1 MKIGNLHFEN
11 NVFLAPMAGVTDIS
25 FRGLCKEQGCGL
37 VYTEMVSAKA
47 LYYGNDNTQN
57 LLRISEEEK
66 PVAVQI
72 FGNDPEVMAKVVE
85 EHFNHRDDICIIDVN
100 MGCPAPKIVKNGEG
114 SALMKD
120 PKLAAEIIR
129 RLKKVSTK
137 PVTAK
142 FRKGFDDENIN
153 AVEFALALEEA
164 GVDAITVHG
173 RTRKQMY
180 EGKADWNIIK
190 EVKKAVKI
198 PVIGNGD
205 VFTPEDALKM
215 KELTDCDGI
224 MIARGSMGN
233 PWLFKQIQR
242 IINGE
247 ELKEVTPEEKIDMCL
262 RHYELAIK
270 YDGEYKAIREMRKHA
285 SWYIKGLPKCTEI
298 RNEMN
303 SLENSDDVK
312 KALIEYKEYLK
323 KLKDLNKT
331 KE

>member
-1 MKIGNLHFEN
+1 MKIGNIEFKN

-47 LYYGNDNTQN
+47 LYYGSDNTKK

-72 FGNDPEVMAKVVE
+72 FGNDSDIMAKVVE
-85 EHFNHRDDICIIDVN
+85 ENFNSRDDICIIDVN

-120 PKLAAEIIR
+120 PKLAAEIIKK
-129 RLKKVSTK
+129 LKAVSSK

-142 FRKGFDDENIN
+142 FRRGFDDDNLN
-153 AVEFALALEEA
+153 AVEFALALEDA
-164 GVDAITVHG
+164 GADAIAIHG

-190 EVKKAVKI
+190 EIKEKVNI

-205 VFTPEDALKM
+205 VFTPEDALNM
-215 KELTDCDGI
+215 KKLTNCDAI
-224 MIARGSMGN
+224 MVARGSMGN
-233 PWLFKQIQR
+233 PWIFKQIQR
-242 IINGE
+242 VLEGK
-247 ELKEVTPEEKIDMCL
+247 ELKEITPEEKIDMCI

-270 YDGEYKAIREMRKHA
+270 NDGYHKAIREMRKHA
-285 SWYIKGLPKCTEI
+285 SWYIKGLPRCTDI
-298 RNEMN
+298 RNEIN
-303 SLENSDDVK
+303 VLDDSSKV
-312 KALIEYKEYLK
+312 IEILREYMSEFK
-323 KLKDLNKT
+323 R
-331 KE
+331 

>member
-1 MKIGNLHFEN
+1 MKIGNIEFEN

-47 LYYGNDNTQN
+47 LYYGSENTQK
-57 LLRISEEEK
+57 LLRISDEEM

-72 FGNDPEVMAKVVE
+72 FGNDPDIMAKMVE
-85 EHFNHRDDICIIDVN
+85 EHFNDRKDICIIDIN
-100 MGCPAPKIVKNGEG
+100 MGCPATKIVKNGEG

-120 PKLAAEIIR
+120 PKLAAEIVRNI
-129 RLKKVSTK
+129 KQVSSK

-142 FRKGFDDENIN
+142 FRKGFDEDNLN
-153 AVEFALALEEA
+153 AVEFALALEDA
-164 GVDAITVHG
+164 GVDAVAVHG

-190 EVKKAVKI
+190 EIKDKVKV

-205 VFTPEDALKM
+205 VFTPEDALRM
-215 KELTDCDGI
+215 KELTNCDGI
-224 MIARGSMGN
+224 MVARGSMGN

-242 IINGE
+242 ILEGE
-247 ELKEVTPEEKIDMCL
+247 ALKEITPEEKIDMCI

-270 YDGEYKAIREMRKHA
+270 YDGYHKAIREMRKHA
-285 SWYIKGLPKCTEI
+285 SWYIKGLPKCTDV

-303 SLENSDDVK
+303 VLEDSDAVMELLINYKNELKSLK
-312 KALIEYKEYLK
+312 PGR
-323 KLKDLNKT
+323 
-331 KE
+331 